1 MPGLALA
8 MTVDRENVV
17 AQAKAERRRF
27 VRVAVDLAARLF
39 VPGDGREAKC
49 KVVDL
54 SPGGAQLASEFVPAA
69 DTAIILYIDGFGR
82 FEGTVIRPEGTT
94 FGVKFNCSA
103 LKRERVAEQLT
114 IYMNR
119 GELDESLL
127 RRHDR
132 TPTKGFARFT
142 RANGDIMA
150 CEVVDLSLSGVSLK
164 TDSRPP
170 LGEVVLIG
178 QMAGKVVRHHE
189 EGIAIE
195 FVGPPAEKANPDRQ
209 PLTVVR

>member
-1 MPGLALA
+1 MPGLAVA
-8 MTVDRENVV
+8 MTADREDVV
-17 AQAKAERRRF
+17 AHAKAERRRF
-27 VRVAVDLAARLF
+27 VRVPVDLAGRLF
-39 VPGDGREAKC
+39 VPGDGREATC

-54 SPGGAQLASEFVPAA
+54 SPGGAQLACEFVPMS
-69 DTAIILYIDGFGR
+69 DTNIILYIDGFGR
-82 FEGTVIRPEGTT
+82 FEGIVTRPEGDA

-114 IYMNR
+114 LYMNR
-119 GELDESLL
+119 GEVDESLL

-132 TPTKGFARFT
+132 KATKGFARFT
-142 RANGDIMA
+142 RANGDILA

-195 FVGPPAEKANPDRQ
+195 FVSPPAEKASSDRL

>member
-8 MTVDRENVV
+8 MKEDRESVV
-17 AQAKAERRRF
+17 AHAKAERRRF
-27 VRVAVDLAARLF
+27 MRVPVDLAGRLF
-39 VPGDGREAKC
+39 VPGDGREATC

-69 DTAIILYIDGFGR
+69 DTNIILYIDGFGR
-82 FEGTVIRPEGTT
+82 FEGIVTRPDETS
-94 FGVKFNCSA
+94 FGVRFNCSA

-114 IYMNR
+114 LYMNR
-119 GELDESLL
+119 GEVDESLL

-142 RANGDIMA
+142 RANGDILA

-164 TDSRPP
+164 TDARPP

-189 EGIAIE
+189 AGIAIE
-195 FVGPPAEKANPDRQ
+195 FVGPPVEKANQDRQ
-209 PLTVVR
+209 SLTVVR

>member
-1 MPGLALA
+1 MRRSLDGTRRMPGLALA
-8 MTVDRENVV
+8 MTTDRENVV

-27 VRVAVDLAARLF
+27 VRVQVDLVARLF

-54 SPGGAQLASEFVPAA
+54 SPGGAQLACEFVPAA
-69 DTAIILYIDGFGR
+69 DTNIILYIDGFGR
-82 FEGTVIRPEGTT
+82 FEGLVVRPDEST

-114 IYMNR
+114 LYMNR
-119 GELDESLL
+119 GEVDESLL

-142 RANGDIMA
+142 RAN
-150 CEVVDLSLSGVSLK
+150 
-164 TDSRPP
+164 
-170 LGEVVLIG
+170 
-178 QMAGKVVRHHE
+178 
-189 EGIAIE
+189 
-195 FVGPPAEKANPDRQ
+195 
-209 PLTVVR
+209 

>member
-1 MPGLALA
+1 MPGLAVA

-27 VRVAVDLAARLF
+27 VRVQVDLSGRLF

-49 KVVDL
+49 KVIDL
-54 SPGGAQLASEFVPAA
+54 SPGGAQLAAEFVPAA
-69 DTAIILYIDGFGR
+69 DTNIILYIDGFGR
-82 FEGTVIRPEGTT
+82 FEGLVMRPDETS
-94 FGVKFNCSA
+94 FGMKFNCSA

-119 GELDESLL
+119 GELDESVL

-170 LGEVVLIG
+170 LGEIVLIG

-195 FVGPPAEKANPDRQ
+195 FVGPSAEKVSHDRQ